1 MLARIHTLLRRIS
14 ATQLVSYFPTLI
26 NVTVHLYHRGMETH
40 CAECLRVT
48 VGTRN
53 ENIEFLRL
61 LRAIADEKGV
71 V

>member
-1 MLARIHTLLRRIS
+1 MLARIHTLLHRIS
-14 ATQLVSYFPTLI
+14 AILLVSYFPTLI
-26 NVTVHLYHRGMETH
+26 NVTVHLYRRGMETH

-53 ENIEFLRL
+53 ENIEFLKL

>member
-1 MLARIHTLLRRIS
+1 
-14 ATQLVSYFPTLI
+14 
-26 NVTVHLYHRGMETH
+26 METH

>member
-1 MLARIHTLLRRIS
+1 MLARIHTLLRRIA
-14 ATQLVSYFPTLI
+14 ATQLVSHIATLI
-26 NVTVHLYHRGMETH
+26 NVTVLLYRRGMETH